1 MNLNLHDPMLRQSNH
16 YAIHQWLFLQ
26 LQVRRLGPAISNRD
40 RVPHEH
46 LNNNNNNIII
56 WREKI
61 REIALYYIYFWYGII
76 FREIS

>member
-1 MNLNLHDPMLRQSNH
+1 MNLNLRDPMLRRSNH

-76 FREIS
+76 FRKIS